1 MVEQPIIT
9 INNFNLHIGKAH
21 ILKNL
26 SFEIPSNKI
35 TVLLG
40 PSGCGKTT
48 LLRSMNRLIDLNKD
62 IRHSGTILLDGE
74 NIFQESQ
81 NVSLIRKKIGLL
93 SQNPTPLPMSIFN
106 NVAYGLKIH
115 GIKKKETL
123 KELVEQNLIHVGLW
137 EEVKDRLSEPA
148 SRLSIG
154 QQQRLCLARGI
165 AINPEII
172 LADEPCSALDPI
184 SAKNIEEQ
192 FIRLKNDYTIIMVT
206 HIMRQAKRVAD
217 YIVFMYMGEVIEH
230 NNADEFFNNP
240 QQEMTK
246 VYLKGV
252 FN

>member
-9 INNFNLHIGKAH
+9 INNFNLHIGKSH

-26 SFEIPSNKI
+26 SFEIPSKKI

-246 VYLKGV
+246 EYLKGV